1 MRRAVLAVSVT
12 AVLGGLALPSF
23 AQPSVPVGVE
33 HDTKGRVYVGV
44 TVNGN
49 PGVGV
54 DVENGKAC
62 VGVSLQLPYCQAL
75 PSIQR

>member
-1 MRRAVLAVSVT
+1 VRRAVLALSVT
-12 AVLGGLALPSF
+12 AVLGGLVLPSF

-54 DVENGKAC
+54 DVENGKVC
-62 VGVSLQLPYCQAL
+62 VGVSLQLPFCQEI
-75 PSIQR
+75 PPVTR

>member
-1 MRRAVLAVSVT
+1 MRRAVLVASVT

-23 AQPSVPVGVE
+23 ATTLPVGVE

-49 PGVGV
+49 PGVGAS
-54 DVENGKAC
+54 VEDGRAC
-62 VGVSLQLPYCQAL
+62 VGVSLQLPYCQEL
-75 PSIQR
+75 PPVQR